1 MLINNSIANITN
13 TALLIKMFFPAS
25 ILKSIEF
32 EIPINMDIN
41 RTITAALNRL
51 KYFEKNSDKKGMDQ

>member
-13 TALLIKMFFPAS
+13 TALLIKILLPDS

-32 EIPINMDIN
+32 ETPMNMDIN